1 MSYLYVNNQGS
12 TVAVDGGYFTVTQP
26 DGLVRKI
33 PSATLEYIAAFGNI
47 NFTTKAIQEC
57 IKNGVVVNF
66 FSKNGTF
73 FGKIESANN
82 VKIGRQR
89 QQFKLSGKTEFALE
103 LSKRIISAKI
113 HNQLVVLGR
122 YADNEKFADN
132 FKQIKLAEKAVINC
146 GDVNELLGHEG
157 NAAKNYFYVLGNTVE
172 DEFKFSRRT
181 RQPPKDAFN
190 SMLSLGYTL
199 IMHET
204 YGAILGKGLSPYAG
218 FLHQDHEKHPTLA
231 SDLMEEWRA
240 VLIDSLVLSLVQGH
254 EISIKDFYTDDETG
268 AVLLD
273 KTAFSIFIKKYE
285 RKMNTETKYLGYVD
299 YKTSFRR
306 AIYLQVNSLA
316 QAIESE
322 DTSLYCPIRLR

>member
-113 HNQLVVLGR
+113 HNQLIVLGR

-132 FKQIKLAEKAVINC
+132 FKQIKLAEKAVDNKKRGKLVKYLEKFAVRVQKSVFEGYLTKKNFTKLKNGIAGYISDEDSLRIYKLTGN
-146 GDVNELLGHEG
+146 GDV
-157 NAAKNYFYVLGNTVE
+157 
-172 DEFKFSRRT
+172 
-181 RQPPKDAFN
+181 
-190 SMLSLGYTL
+190 LSW
-199 IMHET
+199 
-204 YGAILGKGLSPYAG
+204 GKGDIP
-218 FLHQDHEKHPTLA
+218 EN
-231 SDLMEEWRA
+231 E
-240 VLIDSLVLSLVQGH
+240 
-254 EISIKDFYTDDETG
+254 
-268 AVLLD
+268 
-273 KTAFSIFIKKYE
+273 
-285 RKMNTETKYLGYVD
+285 D
-299 YKTSFRR
+299 Y
-306 AIYLQVNSLA
+306 I
-316 QAIESE
+316 I
-322 DTSLYCPIRLR
+322 I